1 MADIR
6 INSLSTTASSTA
18 SDDFLAVDG
27 TTNGT
32 RKLNAYS
39 PSFGGNA
46 TVGGTLT
53 VSGAVTGPSHTA
65 PAATNL
71 TLSGGSSGANLVLA
85 QGAGS
90 GAYFN
95 NSMRVGGVAP
105 ANSLTGY
112 TSIELGQKGQGL
124 FGGYNDSYWLHGA
137 YYNGGFKYGDG
148 ALPVA
153 ISANAGNLLFYMAP
167 SGSPDA
173 TLTWSEKMRLTAGT
187 GNLLIGT
194 TTDSANG
201 KIQLT
206 SHTTS
211 AGGIGFGTETSVYR
225 AAAGSLVV
233 DHIGGSAPTLNLSA
247 NGAIQSRLFFNGTNT
262 FLESY
267 TSHSLILRT
276 NQTTAL
282 TLDSSQNATFAKTV
296 NVGNGTSNSSYQNI
310 YTNKSENTAGPV
322 SITLPADCAG
332 TVRVSSFQSGVGRS
346 FRTIPFINF
355 GGTVTLGTSDT
366 TVVTADPVT
375 SVAAGTGAVT
385 LNLVAANTNVYWG
398 IDVVKA

>member
-1 MADIR
+1 LFFY
-6 INSLSTTASSTA
+6 NNSTTSDYVVSNFSITRLGLLLAPDAGQAGGGLTWYDTSGNAANITLPASGVSWN
-18 SDDFLAVDG
+18 V
-27 TTNGT
+27 
-32 RKLNAYS
+32 
-39 PSFGGNA
+39 PSSRYLGGNW
-46 TVGGTLT
+46 TTTGDLT
-53 VSGAVTGPSHTA
+53 VSGTGTSTFGSSTNAETILNLTNVNAGSASAVIYRLNTFSSATDFGVRSAAASAFNALDAGSAYIWYNGATSLVLG
-65 PAATNL
+65 ATNA
-71 TLSGGSSGANLVLA
+71 TGIIKFNTGGQTEKARIAAN
-85 QGAGS
+85 
-90 GAYFN
+90 
-95 NSMRVGGVAP
+95 
-105 ANSLTGY
+105 
-112 TSIELGQKGQGL
+112 
-124 FGGYNDSYWLHGA
+124 
-137 YYNGGFKYGDG
+137 
-148 ALPVA
+148 
-153 ISANAGNLLFYMAP
+153 GNV
-167 SGSPDA
+167 
-173 TLTWSEKMRLTAGT
+173 
-187 GNLLIGT
+187 LIGT
-194 TTDSANG
+194 TTDSGNG
-201 KIQLT
+201 KMQLT

-211 AGGIGFGTETSVYR
+211 ASGIGFGTETALYR

-332 TVRVSSFQSGVGRS
+332 TVRVSSYQSGVGRS
-346 FRTIPFINF
+346 FRTIPFLNF
-355 GGTVTLGTSDT
+355 GGTVTLGTSGT